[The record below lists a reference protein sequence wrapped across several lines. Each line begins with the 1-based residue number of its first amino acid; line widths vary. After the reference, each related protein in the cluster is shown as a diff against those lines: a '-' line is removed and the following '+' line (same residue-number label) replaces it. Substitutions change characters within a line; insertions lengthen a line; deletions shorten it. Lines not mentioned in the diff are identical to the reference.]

1 MSKKTIPFEVE
12 AAVIIRDHLAAA
24 SCELTELLEAR
35 TNKEFKAKEPIESRI
50 PNFDPED
57 LMKHDWKG
65 KKIGEGQYAEG
76 SLSWG
81 WDFRDNFKPETI
93 KALEAD
99 MILTIG
105 ENEFMLSG
113 KIVQTKKVKGD

>member
-1 MSKKTIPFEVE
+1 MSKEMPLEVKAVAILRDSLE
-12 AAVIIRDHLAAA
+12 KAVI
-24 SCELTELLEAR
+24 ELNELLQEQMPQ
-35 TNKEFKAKEPIESRI
+35 EFKEKPCKSAI

-65 KKIGEGQYAEG
+65 KKLCEKEYAKG

-93 KALEAD
+93 KALKD
-99 MILTIG
+99 GNVLTIG
-105 ENEFMLSG
+105 ENEFILLE
-113 KIVQTKKVKGD
+113 KIVQTKKVKGA